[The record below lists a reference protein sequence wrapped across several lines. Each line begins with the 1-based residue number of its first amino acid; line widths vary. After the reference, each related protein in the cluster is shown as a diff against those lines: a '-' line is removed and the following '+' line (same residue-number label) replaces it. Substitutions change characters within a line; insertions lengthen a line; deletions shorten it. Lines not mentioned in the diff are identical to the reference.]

1 MSPPTPANLGLTQ
14 GPVPL
19 AEVEKS
25 GTAHQ
30 HQSDGLCSLLTS
42 IGCNGE
48 APGGLSLAQ
57 RVMNFGSAFL
67 CPCCGFKFLALQ
79 DGYQPLLET
88 PHTSLSTSGPYHI
101 EKPPSMQVLI
111 PKSYNSNAVES
122 EQQTPLH
129 SDQPSTPLPQLSGFA
144 ASDPAYSPLL
154 TAEASSS
161 QGQGFIG
168 PIIKA
173 ESPTGPDA
181 LVFQAEHPLDT
192 PVPAM
197 PSYSR
202 NVPAQGG
209 REVVFHQSESLASLS
224 ARYNLCPSHAA
235 ASRSNAMSRDHA
247 APHEHHPTFDI
258 LQPNQR
264 GGKRGPFKDP
274 SLREQT
280 AQTRKIGSC
289 IRCRMQRIRCEHNDA
304 DPTGPCLTCKKV
316 ANTRAGRFPCL
327 RLKITDV
334 KCYKPGQVPGY
345 EWSKRWIDTV
355 PGPIQK
361 WASTETKIIKI
372 SEGFSDETLDVVVKE
387 FIPIEGDKLER
398 SWYHNGEKKTVSI
411 PPFAL
416 VELETVKA
424 AYLRHIHRSMNQAF
438 AKILGRRGLIYRT
451 YQQSVKLC
459 KKQQIPNE
467 SQELLRDVFR
477 LWMAVRLSTT
487 SNFIVGEETLGMPKD
502 ILDETNPH
510 PGTIPIPPVLG
521 AQLDLILIHHI
532 QSSLRRQVLDRL
544 EKMVSKR
551 KHSAWMV
558 SYLVTFVL
566 LHNAALITAHDAGYA
581 RKHGMNR
588 RFAREDKVREYHA
601 GANILLAHFHY
612 CNKNVHPFTDGCK
625 DQDLR
630 TLAGL
635 EEDQIRFV
643 HATRN
648 YAKRHRQEWEGI
660 RARGEV
666 ENDYYFVSQL
676 YDENWDARTTT

>member
-1 MSPPTPANLGLTQ
+1 M
-14 GPVPL
+14 
-19 AEVEKS
+19 
-25 GTAHQ
+25 
-30 HQSDGLCSLLTS
+30 
-42 IGCNGE
+42 
-48 APGGLSLAQ
+48 
-57 RVMNFGSAFL
+57 
-67 CPCCGFKFLALQ
+67 
-79 DGYQPLLET
+79 
-88 PHTSLSTSGPYHI
+88 
-101 EKPPSMQVLI
+101 
-111 PKSYNSNAVES
+111 
-122 EQQTPLH
+122 
-129 SDQPSTPLPQLSGFA
+129 
-144 ASDPAYSPLL
+144 
-154 TAEASSS
+154 
-161 QGQGFIG
+161 
-168 PIIKA
+168 
-173 ESPTGPDA
+173 
-181 LVFQAEHPLDT
+181 
-192 PVPAM
+192 
-197 PSYSR
+197 
-202 NVPAQGG
+202 
-209 REVVFHQSESLASLS
+209 
-224 ARYNLCPSHAA
+224 
-235 ASRSNAMSRDHA
+235 
-247 APHEHHPTFDI
+247 
-258 LQPNQR
+258 
-264 GGKRGPFKDP
+264 
-274 SLREQT
+274 
-280 AQTRKIGSC
+280 
-289 IRCRMQRIRCEHNDA
+289 
-304 DPTGPCLTCKKV
+304 

-581 RKHGMNR
+581 RKHGMNVGQVTPKR
-588 RFAREDKVREYHA
+588 RKTHEIKEKKIKR
-601 GANILLAHFHY
+601 LLH
-612 CNKNVHPFTDGCK
+612 
-625 DQDLR
+625 LR
-630 TLAGL
+630 LTL
-635 EEDQIRFV
+635 RFV
-643 HATRN
+643 DSVDLLERTRSESIMQVGDIN
-648 YAKRHRQEWEGI
+648 
-660 RARGEV
+660 
-666 ENDYYFVSQL
+666 
-676 YDENWDARTTT
+676 